1 MHSGLNIAGSLSLLC
16 AGSGAWLAAIAHK
29 YPIKSASIE
38 YVAGTMLIG
47 GLLLL
52 GTCLKFAVE

>member
-1 MHSGLNIAGSLSLLC
+1 MHIGLNVAASFSLLC

-29 YPIKSASIE
+29 YPIHAATIE
-38 YVAGTMLIG
+38 YAAGTMLLA
-47 GLLLL
+47 GLALL